1 MSGHM
6 AWEARHQDD
15 RVATNADQAELLAI
29 RYGSSNSEAGISD
42 DRIAGSLDDY
52 DVPDPLSASVW
63 ASDDL
68 ALDSA
73 TSDISAVIRHRQEI
87 LGPAY
92 PFQLHGNRLVYR
104 ESHTLAY
111 EFCLV
116 ASQSCLS
123 EGEFVRLPRA
133 FERLARDVL
142 VLFLGVGQGTGAFRT
157 GWPGDEFESRPP
169 RFKSLM
175 AVLHELTGE
184 WTWAPA
190 PHLPEDPTPRD
201 VKDEGLDV
209 VVWKRVLDERGG
221 SLFLL
226 VQCACGNDYA
236 TKFDDIDVNF
246 DKLGQWLR
254 PISCARPVRVFCT
267 PRHIPNDSYFLE
279 INRRAGLTFDRIRIT
294 LLAENEDVRDYVP
307 EHAREPYAELIQL
320 AIDGFEVD
328 SQAPSPQPRKAAA
341 GRRSR
346 SRGSAASPNK
356 RRKRTGQENP
366 VKRRTRGS

>member
-1 MSGHM
+1 MSDHM

-29 RYGSSNSEAGISD
+29 RYGSSNAEAGIAD

-52 DVPDPLSASVW
+52 DVTDSPSAAVW

-73 TSDISAVIRHRQEI
+73 AGDISAVIKHRQEI

-92 PFQLHGNRLVYR
+92 PFQLNGNRLVYR
-104 ESHTLAY
+104 ASHTLAY

-116 ASQSCLS
+116 VSQSSLS
-123 EGEFVRLPRA
+123 GGESVRLPRA

-142 VLFLGVGQGTGAFRT
+142 VLFLGVGQGTGAYRT
-157 GWPGDEFESRPP
+157 GWPSDEFESRPP

-184 WTWAPA
+184 WIWAPGPGLPDDPA
-190 PHLPEDPTPRD
+190 PKD

-209 VVWKRVLDERGG
+209 VVWKRVLDKRGG

-236 TKFDDIDVNF
+236 TKFDDIDANF
-246 DKLGQWLR
+246 EKLGKWLR
-254 PISCARPVRVFCT
+254 SISCARPVRVFCT

-294 LLAENEDVRDYVP
+294 LLAENEDALDYVT

-320 AIDGFEVD
+320 AIDGFEAD
-328 SQAPSPQPRKAAA
+328 LQALSPQPRTTAA
-341 GRRSR
+341 GRRSQ
-346 SRGSAASPNK
+346 SRGSAASPSK
-356 RRKRTGQENP
+356 RRKRTGRKTP
-366 VKRRTRGS
+366 AKRRTRDS